1 MARNMDMS
9 DSKEL
14 GVEVGSVENALQ
26 AQASVQIDKV
36 TRLEVRFEA
45 PGVESNGYMPMA
57 ECKCRYGSL

>member
-1 MARNMDMS
+1 MS

-14 GVEVGSVENALQ
+14 GVEVGSVANALQ

-45 PGVESNGYMPMA
+45 PGV
-57 ECKCRYGSL
+57 